1 MDLVQAVGEGRLL
14 RDAAAPFGRARQK
27 TGRARSTMGGS
38 SAHARGGEDGAK
50 DMAKNRNGQEDVGRP
65 RTQEVRLVLE
75 RIVTIA
81 GERWHADSS
90 ERLIGLPP
98 RGCLPARRVPW
109 RSLRLPALGS
119 ETLRNWGGRR
129 RGAHYC
135 PDTDPRP
142 GLAER
147 GAVLP
152 DVMNS
157 NAACLGG

>member
-109 RSLRLPALGS
+109 RSLRLI
-119 ETLRNWGGRR
+119 
-129 RGAHYC
+129 H
-135 PDTDPRP
+135 RP
-142 GLAER
+142 
-147 GAVLP
+147 
-152 DVMNS
+152 
-157 NAACLGG
+157 